1 MLAFG
6 DLLVNRSMVGLSVC
20 PFVPFPTP
28 FGTAFA
34 DLRAQLLEAG
44 VGHSEL
50 STRDRLRNLR
60 LTKTLERQ

>member
-6 DLLVNRSMVGLSVC
+6 DLLVNRRMVGLSVC
-20 PFVPFPTP
+20 PFVPLPTP
-28 FGTAFA
+28 LGAAFA

-50 STRDRLRNLR
+50 STVIDWE
-60 LTKTLERQ
+60 T